1 MNDYD
6 PTIFKGLT
14 KPDIDQALQVF
25 SSIDV
30 GPETVLIE
38 EGEVDPTIAV
48 VERGELAIMTGT
60 TVLGRVGAGDLVG
73 EMALFGSGLR
83 TASVVSMTEAR
94 LLILDRE
101 GYNALRTVDHPVA
114 TNIEEHALH
123 LLTDRLRQ
131 VGDRIAAMA
140 HGQDEDDFTPAPGF
154 FDRVATA
161 LGSGGI
167 IYPGRMDGVAVLKQS
182 KLFQGVPDDL
192 LGALAR
198 EFHPVG
204 ARRGH
209 FLCTEGER
217 GNDMFVLASGEVDVI
232 VDTSDDRVEQLATL
246 KAGDAFGMCALV
258 QPQNPRMASCVART
272 KVSGLSM
279 GRMTFAGLIARNDG
293 VGAVLRIALIR
304 AMADQLAYA
313 NAMLAMLDGERQR
326 SARTAREVEA
336 IMRAAAAL
344 ETHGEYLGSDGKD
357 LSYLYE

>member
-1 MNDYD
+1 MNSYD

-48 VERGELAIMTGT
+48 VERGELAIITGD
-60 TVLGRVGAGDLVG
+60 TVLGRVGAGDMVG

-83 TASVVSMTEAR
+83 TASVVSVTGSR
-94 LLILDRE
+94 LLILDRD
-101 GYNALRTVDHPVA
+101 GYNALRSVDHPVA

-123 LLTDRLRQ
+123 LLSDRLRK
-131 VGDRIAAMA
+131 VSDRIAVMA

-161 LGSGGI
+161 FGSGGI
-167 IYPGRMDGVAVLKQS
+167 MYPGKLDGVAILKQS
-182 KLFQGVPDDL
+182 SLFRGVPDDL
-192 LGALAR
+192 LGSLAKH
-198 EFHPVG
+198 FHPVG

-209 FLCTEGER
+209 FLCTEGDR
-217 GNDMFVLASGEVDVI
+217 GDDMYILASGEVDVI
-232 VDTSDDRVEQLATL
+232 VDTAEDRVEQLATL

-258 QPQNPRMASCVART
+258 QPANPRMASCVART
-272 KVSGLSM
+272 KVTGLSM
-279 GRMTFAGLIARNDG
+279 GRMTFAGLIPRNDG

-313 NAMLAMLDGERQR
+313 NSMLAMLDSQRQR
-326 SARTAREVEA
+326 SARTEREVEA

-344 ETHGEYLGSDGKD
+344 ETHGEYLGADGQD